1 MLGPQERYSLPDADF
16 AQSSTIGAR
25 PVQSPAPRFFPPTCN
40 GSSPLSQLGFSELS
54 NGEGQPGAGGSVA
67 VRDPAQSCGSGA
79 GLWTGR
85 QLELGSFKE
94 ELGKSIRNWE
104 SAGSQS
110 TVPLPATGA
119 AVAVQGSR
127 KLLCASPADD
137 SIPVTFLRR
146 GLDSRGRE
154 VAVQKLNFRTG
165 FCDGGSGA
173 VAVPFSGFTGLNL
186 LLEMELSY
194 PPAWA
199 GFCSLN
205 GPGPG

>member
-1 MLGPQERYSLPDADF
+1 MLCPRGTLLPTRCRFCSIFNDRSETCAE
-16 AQSSTIGAR
+16 
-25 PVQSPAPRFFPPTCN
+25 SPAPRFFPPMRN
-40 GSSPLSQLGFSELS
+40 RSSPLNQLGFSELS
-54 NGEGQPGAGGSVA
+54 NSEGDPGAGGSVA

-79 GLWTGR
+79 GLRPGR

-104 SAGSQS
+104 GACLRS

-119 AVAVQGSR
+119 AVAVQGGR

-154 VAVQKLNFRTG
+154 VAV
-165 FCDGGSGA
+165 
-173 VAVPFSGFTGLNL
+173 
-186 LLEMELSY
+186 
-194 PPAWA
+194 
-199 GFCSLN
+199 
-205 GPGPG
+205 